1 MPDPAWNRPGGLLF
15 PGLCLACGEGRGE
28 GEDRLCA
35 ECRPAFRLPS
45 RGLCQ
50 HCLARNDTAT
60 EICLDCLSQA
70 PAWTQASC
78 LWPFHGAARE
88 VVHRYKYQ
96 GDEKARRVV
105 LEHLPLALAGVAI
118 PRPDAVCAVP
128 MHWLKRLWR
137 GHCAASQLARD
148 AARLLAVPQLHLLR
162 RRRVGKPQHE
172 LDREHRRKAV
182 LDLYE
187 LTPRAQI
194 PSGTILL
201 VDDVLTTGATLDT
214 CARLLLEGGAGEV
227 RVLTLA
233 RG

>member
-1 MPDPAWNRPGGLLF
+1 MPAAKAREKVRIASARDAARPSARPSACPHSASVSIASVKSPLGRRSLASGL
-15 PGLCLACGEGRGE
+15 
-28 GEDRLCA
+28 
-35 ECRPAFRLPS
+35 
-45 RGLCQ
+45 
-50 HCLARNDTAT
+50 
-60 EICLDCLSQA
+60 
-70 PAWTQASC
+70 
-78 LWPFHGAARE
+78 FHGAARE

-118 PRPDAVCAVP
+118 PRPAAVCAVP

-148 AARLLAVPQLHLLR
+148 AARLLAVPELAFMR
-162 RRRVGKPQHE
+162 RRRFGKPQHE

-182 LDLYE
+182 LGLYE
-187 LTPRAQI
+187 LAPRAQI
-194 PSGTILL
+194 TSGTILL
-201 VDDVLTTGATLDT
+201 VDDGLTTGATLDT
-214 CARLLLEGGAGEV
+214 CARLLLEGGASEV